1 MTHLPTRMLA
11 LAATG
16 HPRALELQQF
26 AHAITSAERRAVGG
40 DSEDIRQLLDTC
52 WRGVKLWLGIGEKL

>member
-11 LAATG
+11 LAGTG
-16 HPRALELQQF
+16 HPRAVELQQF
-26 AHAITSAERRAVGG
+26 AQAITTAERRAVGG

-52 WRGVKLWLGIGEKL
+52 WRATKLWLNIGEQL